1 MDIIYH
7 WQINGKCRN
16 VKRYESFKFT
26 CVCHFIF
33 RTQRHGILALT
44 RDKQDQTEWNGNITR
59 KQGVSGSSKNHVFV
73 DRIDRIQ
80 GKTWMENWKSNKVK
94 RESTIQVIFTIQ
106 LSILPGLARS
116 GSKKF
121 YDCGCLVKKE
131 FDRKKTSEW
140 RQKSI
145 SMRLKRHLRQ
155 VVWFVGINQQ
165 LCSVEGTISTIK
177 SIVNPSV
184 D

>member
-33 RTQRHGILALT
+33 WTQRHGILALT
-44 RDKQDQTEWNGNITR
+44 LDKQDKTEWNGNITR

-155 VVWFVGINQQ
+155 VVWFVGINQ
-165 LCSVEGTISTIK
+165 
-177 SIVNPSV
+177 
-184 D
+184 